1 MELISTKRKSLFY
14 VDGVLNF
21 NNMSKL
27 SKRKTIVLVGNR
39 IDTTYERQKNNRDQA
54 IEIAKNTPDKIKQ
67 PTKYDLKR

>member
-1 MELISTKRKSLFY
+1 MELILTKRKRFFY

-21 NNMSKL
+21 NDMSKL

-39 IDTTYERQKNNRDQA
+39 IDTTYERQKNNREQA
-54 IEIAKNTPDKIKQ
+54 IQIANNTPDEIKQ